1 MGDDSGEKTEEPTPH
16 KLREARKKG
25 QIAKSK
31 EITTSIMVIV
41 SFYVLK
47 SSATFI
53 WENMTSISR
62 NVYLHI
68 PLEFSASIVGHLL
81 KETLFVFLMSLG
93 PLMAA
98 NFLVAI
104 VIEAAQTGFL
114 VSVESIKP
122 KFSKL
127 NPIEGFKKY
136 VSLKQY
142 VELLKSVIKMA
153 IVISLLYGII
163 KKEFYM
169 VLISQHI
176 SLYQV
181 VEFTA
186 NLVMQV
192 VTQVGLFYFIIAIFD
207 YMYQKYEH
215 IKGLR
220 MSKKE
225 IKDEYKQLEGDPT
238 VKQRQKEAARQLSQ
252 GRQMGAVPSS
262 DVVVTNPVHVAIA
275 ISYDP
280 NVGDTPIVVAKGQRL
295 IAESIKSLAKEHS
308 VPVIE
313 SPPLARELFKYSE
326 LNFPIPPNYYKAVA
340 EILAFVYNLKKKK
353 QKRT

>member
-31 EITTSIMVIV
+31 EITTAIMVIV

-47 SSATFI
+47 TSASFI

-81 KETLFVFLMSLG
+81 KETLFTFLLALG
-93 PLMAA
+93 PIMAA
-98 NFLVAI
+98 NFIVALI
-104 VIEAAQTGFL
+104 IESAQTGFL

-136 VSLKQY
+136 FSLKQY

-153 IVISLLYGII
+153 IVITLLYGII

-176 SLYQV
+176 TLYQV
-181 VEFTA
+181 VQFTA
-186 NLVMQV
+186 DLVMQV

-262 DVVVTNPVHVAIA
+262 DVVVTNPVHVAVA
-275 ISYDP
+275 IRYTP
-280 NVGDTPIVVAKGQRL
+280 GDTEAPMIVAKGQRL
-295 IAESIKSLAKEHS
+295 FAESIKTLAKEHA

-313 SPPLARELFKYSE
+313 SPQLARDLFRYTDV
-326 LNFPIPPNYYKAVA
+326 NFPVPPNYYKAVA
-340 EILAFVYNLKKKK
+340 EILAFVYNLKKKR
-353 QKRT
+353 QRNE